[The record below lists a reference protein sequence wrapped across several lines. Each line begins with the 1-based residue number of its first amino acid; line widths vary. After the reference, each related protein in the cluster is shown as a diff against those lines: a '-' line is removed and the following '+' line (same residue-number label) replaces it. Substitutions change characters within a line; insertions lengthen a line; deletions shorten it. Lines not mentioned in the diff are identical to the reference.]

1 MNLTHAAPLG
11 LAILGFLLGMRHST
25 DPDHVIAVTTILTRE
40 RRLAT
45 AARIG
50 IVWGFGHTLTVLA
63 VGAAIIFLKI
73 HIPVQVGLGMEFAV
87 ALVLIL
93 LGTPAA
99 LGLCRRIGAYIGC
112 STMDEKSASVSPPV
126 VHSHSHTHD
135 GFAHS
140 HIHVHAHGHSVG
152 DAGASPPSHREHV
165 LQPGLIL
172 PRLGAR
178 RPLLKSFAVGLVHG
192 LAGSAAIALLVLG
205 AIPQPLWAAAY
216 LVVFCAG
223 VIIGMAL
230 ITTAIGAPFI
240 YASNRI
246 DTINHSL
253 AFASG
258 LLSFGFGIFLAFQI
272 GIVHGLFGAAPIW
285 IPH

>member
-1 MNLTHAAPLG
+1 MNLNHAEPLG
-11 LAILGFLLGMRHST
+11 LAILGLLLGIRHST
-25 DPDHVIAVTTILTRE
+25 DPDHVIAVTAILTCE
-40 RRLAT
+40 RRLKT

-50 IVWGFGHTLTVLA
+50 MVWGLGHTLTVLA

-73 HIPVQVGLGMEFAV
+73 HIPVRIGLGMEFAV
-87 ALVLIL
+87 ALALIL
-93 LGTPAA
+93 LGIPSA
-99 LGLCRRIGAYIGC
+99 LGLCRRIAVRIGW
-112 STMDEKSASVSPPV
+112 STMDGEPVSLPPPV

-140 HIHVHAHGHSVG
+140 HSRVHAHSHRVG
-152 DAGASPPSHREHV
+152 DVDANLSSHREHV
-165 LQPGLIL
+165 PEAGLIL

-178 RPLLKSFAVGLVHG
+178 RPLVKSFAVGLVHG
-192 LAGSAAIALLVLG
+192 LAGSAAIALLVLS

-216 LVVFCAG
+216 LVVFCVG
-223 VIIGMAL
+223 VIVGMTL

-246 DTINHSL
+246 ANINRSL

-258 LLSFGFGIFLAFQI
+258 LLSFGFGLFLAFQI
-272 GIVHGLFGAAPIW
+272 GIVDGLFGAVPVS

>member
-11 LAILGFLLGMRHST
+11 LAILGLLLGIRHST
-25 DPDHVIAVTTILTRE
+25 DPDHVIAVTAILTRE

-50 IVWGFGHTLTVLA
+50 IVWGLGHTLTVLA

-73 HIPVQVGLGMEFAV
+73 HIPVRIGLGMEFAV
-87 ALVLIL
+87 ALALIL
-93 LGTPAA
+93 LGLPSA
-99 LGLCRRIGAYIGC
+99 LELCRRIGARIGW
-112 STMDEKSASVSPPV
+112 SATDGEPASVPPPV

-135 GFAHS
+135 GLAHS
-140 HIHVHAHGHSVG
+140 HWHVHAHNPPVG
-152 DAGASPPSHREHV
+152 DAGANPPSHRRHV
-165 LQPGLIL
+165 PQPGLIL

-178 RPLLKSFAVGLVHG
+178 RPLVKSFAVGLVHG
-192 LAGSAAIALLVLG
+192 LAGSAAIALLVLS
-205 AIPQPLWAAAY
+205 AIPQPPWAAAY
-216 LVVFCAG
+216 LVVFCVG

-246 DTINHSL
+246 ANINHSL

-258 LLSFGFGIFLAFQI
+258 LLSFGFGLFLAFQI
-272 GIVHGLFGAAPIW
+272 GIVDGLFGAVPLRIS
-285 IPH
+285 H